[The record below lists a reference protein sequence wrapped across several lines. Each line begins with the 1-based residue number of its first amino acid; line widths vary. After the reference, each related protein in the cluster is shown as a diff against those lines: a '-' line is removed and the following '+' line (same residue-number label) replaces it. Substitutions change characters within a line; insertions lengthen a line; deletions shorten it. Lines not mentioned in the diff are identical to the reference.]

1 MKLPA
6 HLVGSFIFWS
16 LRMNI
21 DYVTASVEAN
31 ASFEFARSGGPGGQN
46 VNKVETKV
54 RIRLPMAAIAGL
66 SEAERARATL
76 QLAHRIDAEGNLYVA
91 VDEERSQGA
100 NRRAALL
107 RIVDLIVKAGRLPKK
122 RLATKPGKAAR
133 ERRLSSKK
141 KQGDKKSLRG
151 RPEA

>member
-1 MKLPA
+1 
-6 HLVGSFIFWS
+6 
-16 LRMNI
+16 MNI

-31 ASFEFARSGGPGGQN
+31 ASFEFARTGGPGGQN

-66 SEAERARATL
+66 SEAERARAIG
-76 QLAHRIDAEGNLYVA
+76 QLVKRIDADGNLFVA

-100 NRRAALL
+100 NRRTALL
-107 RIVDLIVKAGRLPKK
+107 RIVELIVKAGRLPKK

-141 KQGDKKSLRG
+141 MQADKKSLRG
-151 RPEA
+151 RPED